1 MRRKRVALIS
11 VWFAPNSA
19 VAVNRMDAFAKYL
32 GSSYELEV
40 FTLGKTTR
48 TEQKEFGTVHYF
60 STNRL
65 MNKLEHNSSE
75 GKLIHFFKTALNV
88 VANKFGVSKYD
99 TWKKKATKAVM
110 SRQTESPFDVVISSY
125 APIEP
130 HDIAFEIKQKYPKV
144 KWITDMRDEMSKNP
158 FISSRVRTKLE
169 QRESKFA
176 NEIDALIT
184 VSEPIL
190 KDFKTIF
197 PKVDYF
203 EEVRNGF
210 DHDVMPSK
218 DFNDKFT
225 IVYAGTFYSS
235 NKPVLF
241 FKQLESLIN
250 SGEIGQ
256 DIQMKFVG
264 THKNFDIPSSLVS
277 FVEFIPKVKYLKAIE
292 FMRNADCNLIQCP
305 PFDTKGR
312 YTGKL
317 FDYLSVERPILGL
330 LDKEDVA
337 AELIWEHQAGFV
349 ADFNDEGE
357 IRKALLDAYNLWKNK
372 EYLPIKSDKTKELHR
387 KHQVDKLKQLI
398 ESMDN
403 D

>member
-1 MRRKRVALIS
+1 MRRKRIALIS

-19 VAVNRMDAFAKYL
+19 VAVNRMNAFAKYL
-32 GSSYELEV
+32 GTSYELEV

-60 STNRL
+60 STSKL
-65 MNKLEHNSSE
+65 MDKLEHSSSD

-88 VANKFGVSKYD
+88 VASKLGVSKYD
-99 TWKKKATKAVM
+99 TWRKKTVKALLK
-110 SRQTESPFDVVISSY
+110 RQMESPFDIVISSY

-144 KWITDMRDEMSKNP
+144 KWIADMRDEMSKNP
-158 FISSRVRTKLE
+158 FISVRVKAKLE
-169 QRESKFA
+169 QRELKFA

-190 KDFKTIF
+190 EDFKTIF
-197 PKVDYF
+197 PKVSHF
-203 EEVRNGF
+203 EEVRNGY
-210 DHDVMPSK
+210 DHNVLPSK
-218 DFNDKFT
+218 EFNDKFT

-241 FKQLESLIN
+241 FKQLEALIR
-250 SGEIGQ
+250 SGEIGR
-256 DIQMKFVG
+256 DIHLKFVG
-264 THKNFDIPSSLVS
+264 THKNFDIPSLIVP
-277 FVEFIPKVKYLKAIE
+277 FVEFIPKVEYIKAIE

-349 ADFNDEGE
+349 ADFHNEEE
-357 IRKALLDAYNLWKNK
+357 IRKALLDAYGLWKNK
-372 EYLPIKSDKTKELHR
+372 EHLPIKSDKTKELHR

-398 ESMDN
+398 ELID
-403 D
+403 